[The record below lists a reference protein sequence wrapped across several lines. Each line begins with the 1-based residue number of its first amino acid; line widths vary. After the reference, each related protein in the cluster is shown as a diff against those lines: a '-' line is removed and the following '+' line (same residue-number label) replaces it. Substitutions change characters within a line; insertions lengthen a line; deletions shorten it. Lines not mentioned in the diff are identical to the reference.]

1 MTMQRSMSI
10 RSRRRGRCG
19 ATIVEIAL
27 ALMVILLLVIGTIE
41 FGRAAWT
48 YNTLA
53 HATRQG
59 ARYAMAH
66 GSQSNPTS
74 ASGVSSYVKNSAI
87 GLNKSDISVTT
98 TWPSGVKRNGMVSV
112 HSEYT
117 FRSAAGT
124 LLFKPGYL
132 TFKSTSTVYVA
143 N

>member
-1 MTMQRSMSI
+1 MRPSLPI
-10 RSRRRGRCG
+10 RSRRRGRYG

-41 FGRAAWT
+41 FGRAAWV

-66 GSQSNPTS
+66 GSLATPATS
-74 ASGVSSYVKNSAI
+74 SSVSTFVKNSAV
-87 GLNKSDISVTT
+87 GLDKNDLSVTT
-98 TWPSGVKRNGMVSV
+98 TWPSGVTRNGMVSV

>member
-1 MTMQRSMSI
+1 MQSSMLI
-10 RSRRRGRCG
+10 QTFRRRRRG
-19 ATIVEIAL
+19 ATVVEIAL

-41 FGRAAWT
+41 FGRAAWV

-66 GSQSNPTS
+66 GSLSNPATS
-74 ASGVSSYVKNSAI
+74 NSVSTWVKNSAV

-98 TWPSGVKRNGMVSV
+98 TWPSGVTRNGVVSV
-112 HSEYT
+112 HSEYV

-124 LLFKPGYL
+124 LLFKPGNL

>member
-1 MTMQRSMSI
+1 MQRSMPIGSL
-10 RSRRRGRCG
+10 RRGRHG
-19 ATIVEIAL
+19 ATVVEMAL
-27 ALMVILLLVIGTIE
+27 ALMVCLLLTIGTIE
-41 FGRAAWT
+41 FGRAAWV

-66 GSQSNPTS
+66 GSLSNPATS
-74 ASGVSSYVKNSAI
+74 SSVSTWVKNSAV
-87 GLNKSDISVTT
+87 GLNNSDLSVTT
-98 TWPSGVKRNGMVSV
+98 TWPSGITRNGMVTV

>member
-1 MTMQRSMSI
+1 MQPSMRVQSL
-10 RSRRRGRCG
+10 RRGRRG

-27 ALMVILLLVIGTIE
+27 ALMVLLLLVIGTIE
-41 FGRAAWT
+41 FGRAAWA

-66 GSQSNPTS
+66 GSLATPATANGISTW
-74 ASGVSSYVKNSAI
+74 VKNAAV

-98 TWPSGVKRNGMVSV
+98 TWPAGVKRNGIVSV
-112 HSEYT
+112 HSEYA
-117 FRSAAGT
+117 FRPAAGT
-124 LLFKPGYL
+124 LLFKQGSL

>member
-1 MTMQRSMSI
+1 MLI
-10 RSRRRGRCG
+10 RNLRLDRRG
-19 ATIVEIAL
+19 ATMVEMAL
-27 ALMVILLLVIGTIE
+27 ALMVCLLLVIGIIE
-41 FGRAAWT
+41 FGRAVWT

-66 GSQSNPTS
+66 GSLATPATAN
-74 ASGVSSYVKNSAI
+74 GVSTWVKNSAV

-117 FRSAAGT
+117 FRPAAGT
-124 LLFKPGYL
+124 LLFRQGSL
-132 TFKSTSTVYVA
+132 TFRSTSTVYVA

>member
-1 MTMQRSMSI
+1 MQTSMLI
-10 RSRRRGRCG
+10 RNLRRGRRG
-19 ATIVEIAL
+19 ATVVEMAL

-41 FGRAAWT
+41 FGRAAWV

-66 GSQSNPTS
+66 GSLTTP
-74 ASGVSSYVKNSAI
+74 ASSSDVSTWVKNSAV

-98 TWPSGVKRNGMVSV
+98 TWPSGVTRNGLVSV
-112 HSEYT
+112 HSEYV

-124 LLFKPGYL
+124 LLFKQGNL